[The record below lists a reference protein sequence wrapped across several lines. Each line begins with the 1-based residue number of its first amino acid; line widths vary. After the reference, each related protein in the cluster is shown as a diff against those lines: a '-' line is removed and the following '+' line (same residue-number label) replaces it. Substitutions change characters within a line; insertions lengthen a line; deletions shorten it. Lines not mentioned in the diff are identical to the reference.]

1 MDDSKISDAVQ
12 VFQRGLDNPV
22 TCIPCGSNLIKSM
35 KGFFVKQ
42 RHRTYPVCVLIGE
55 PGSGKTTVAEATVI
69 YGEENL
75 EEPDE
80 RFFFITTDYTPS
92 KLQKICKNRMYDLL
106 IIDDFADFKGYGSR
120 SKVKDHLDGV
130 VRPSFAGN
138 SAMLVL
144 TVETPV
150 IKMLTE
156 SLKTRMVIINA
167 DRWKALPESRQ
178 LIVDMMRVRPV
189 LNDLLVEFENWAEAL
204 NTNLLGK
211 KMDFYQNKQVW
222 MEERSMDI
230 FFTYDFA
237 AEQFAAFLEE
247 KYNMKFSL
255 TAFRN
260 NYMEI
265 WRRRE
270 LQNYP
275 DKKVVKLLFSGL
287 IQDGAFDC
295 KVPMAKP
302 LCGHYCEGNCDS
314 DMLFSC
320 RGDAYEC
327 CYDYDVKAF
336 VDGNHYDPFEL
347 VLGWDYNSAVL
358 VIDPSKLE
366 GMPEYWDI
374 RTPILIVESGNF
386 TKMMN
391 EALERF
397 CMEMNIVREMYN
409 TSQIAHLLQEN
420 KMLIRQRAGGHE
432 NNTFPYL
439 TNNSNGDRRKLV
451 FVIRL
456 EHGECELLLNNC
468 KRDKRFRI
476 LACLNDSTL
485 YEDCQRMP
493 ELLRNMCR
501 EAVWSYMGEESF
513 SSESYKDIKM

>member
-1 MDDSKISDAVQ
+1 MNDSKISDAVQ

-35 KGFFVKQ
+35 KGFFIKQ

-75 EEPDE
+75 EKSDE

-150 IKMLTE
+150 IKQLTE
-156 SLKTRMVIINA
+156 SLKTRMVITNA
-167 DRWKALPESRQ
+167 DKWKEMPGSRQ
-178 LIVDMMRVRPV
+178 LLVDMMRVRPV
-189 LNDLLVEFENWAEAL
+189 LNDLFVEFEKWAEMQ

-211 KMDFYQNKQVW
+211 KMDFYQNKQEW

-237 AEQFAAFLEE
+237 AEQFSRFLGE
-247 KYNMKFSL
+247 KYNIAFSL
-255 TAFRN
+255 MAFRN

-265 WRRRE
+265 WRKRE

-275 DKKVVKLLFSGL
+275 DKKFVKMLFSKLLQEGV
-287 IQDGAFDC
+287 FDC
-295 KVPMAKP
+295 KAPMAKP
-302 LCGHYCEGNCDS
+302 LCGHYCEGNCNS
-314 DMLFSC
+314 DLLFSC
-320 RGDAYEC
+320 RGDGDEC

-336 VDGNHYDPFEL
+336 VDGNYYDPFEL
-347 VLGWDYNSAVL
+347 ILGWRYNSAVL
-358 VIDPSKLE
+358 VINPAMLY
-366 GMPEYWDI
+366 GMPDYLNVN
-374 RTPILIVESGNF
+374 TPILIVESNNF
-386 TKMMN
+386 TMLMN

-397 CMEMNIVREMYN
+397 CLKMNVSHEMYDA
-409 TSQIAHLLQEN
+409 SQIARLLREN
-420 KMLIRQRAGGHE
+420 EMLVRRRAGGHE

-439 TNNSNGDRRKLV
+439 TNNSNGDNRKLV

-456 EHGECELLLNNC
+456 KKNECELLLNNC
-468 KRDKRFRI
+468 KRDKRFEI
-476 LACLNDSTL
+476 LDSLNDSSL
-485 YEDCQRMP
+485 YEECQRMP
-493 ELLRNMCR
+493 ELLKNMCR
-501 EAVWSYMGEESF
+501 EAVWAYMGEESY
-513 SSESYKDIKM
+513 SSENYKDIKI